1 MLTAPHDFRGLFEG
15 RRLGFPVG
23 VKIGFRLGLEG
34 LVRVRGWITPYVD
47 ESPHK
52 VISTR
57 VCVCLRERDNERAN
71 KDELRSLYSKMYWC
85 ISNLLSIDN

>member
-1 MLTAPHDFRGLFEG
+1 MLAAPHDFRGLFEG

-34 LVRVRGWITPYVD
+34 LVWVRVRGWITPYVD
-47 ESPHK
+47 ERPHK

-57 VCVCLRERDNERAN
+57 VCVCLSEREIMRERI
-71 KDELRSLYSKMYWC
+71 KM
-85 ISNLLSIDN
+85 N